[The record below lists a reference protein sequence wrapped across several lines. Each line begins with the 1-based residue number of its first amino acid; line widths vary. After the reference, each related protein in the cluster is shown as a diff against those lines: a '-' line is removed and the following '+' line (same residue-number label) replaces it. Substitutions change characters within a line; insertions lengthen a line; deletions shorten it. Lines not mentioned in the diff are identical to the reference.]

1 MAVTIRLARK
11 GAKKH
16 AFYRIMVADSRR
28 PRNGKFLEAVG
39 TYNPAM
45 DPPLVNLDLA
55 RVEYWVKNGAQTSL
69 TVKELIKQAKKALL
83 PLPPPKPPRPPSPPR
98 SKGVSTARRHAP
110 GRFHHTIWMKPP
122 HAGVLASP
130 G

>member
-39 TYNPAM
+39 TYTPAM

-69 TVKELIKQAKKALL
+69 TVKELIKQAKKA
-83 PLPPPKPPRPPSPPR
+83 PAAAPAAEAPK
-98 SKGVSTARRHAP
+98 AA
-110 GRFHHTIWMKPP
+110 KP
-122 HAGVLASP
+122 AKK
-130 G
+130 